1 MTFFNRKEEVI
12 DIELTQYG
20 KLLLSKGKFKPKK
33 YAFFDDDIVYDAQY
47 ATPTDRTSVAGAV
60 EENQND
66 ISTRIKESVRS
77 HAQHNYGD
85 AYNLGEIEEAE
96 ESVLMS
102 TSVKNFKGIE
112 YELVSTDAELV
123 LMTKTFE
130 YSDYTKYFPA
140 GQQQLWI
147 AWMMNK
153 INKIFLGQKKTYSTQ
168 LKSYSQFKIE
178 VDANALNPDDNT
190 LSPKIT
196 LIKYYPYTET
206 SKKAFPTYETSFET
220 MEFGKSR
227 TVFDHD
233 LYYEG
238 LPLGSMELK
247 NQKMPAWDILSLND
261 KEINLRSLTLDLFSS
276 PPGNKPLD
284 NFNTKYYTYG
294 NLPIPQIS
302 ADIKV
307 RTILD
312 DDKTINLLEED
323 IVESQRLIDGLTLR
337 VKNDYLLLIVDEKN
351 TYFENEN
358 FDIEVFEMQNNS
370 KPATATFVV
379 SAVGS
384 ISNGQTLKF
393 TTYDGAL
400 YSAAVDTSV
409 TKDNSTATV
418 IGTSGVST
426 DADLAESI
434 SNSINSFNKTQYTVV
449 DGVEATFN
457 EIGSTGDQQFVLQQA
472 GFTEVYTKEH
482 AVQGTLFTDGV
493 LTSLVN
499 WDEDP
504 ASKTLKRLYF
514 SKDATNMES
523 GMLYS
528 PEEATAVSATPV
540 SDTHVA
546 YYLNVLVDEEIDSQL
561 FNKYQDKL
569 KNMRVDKLLKPEV
582 QTNPNNFNIYGDDTE
597 DPGSIC

>member
-77 HAQHNYGD
+77 HAQHNYGE
-85 AYNLGEIEEAE
+85 AYNLGEIEEGE
-96 ESVLMS
+96 ESFLIS
-102 TSVKNFKGIE
+102 AGTQNFIGFNEMTIRHDTTPADMYSYIYFEDYYKGYQKSKKE
-112 YELVSTDAELV
+112 
-123 LMTKTFE
+123 KTLDDFKAYVHGIWE
-130 YSDYTKYFPA
+130 KKKK
-140 GQQQLWI
+140 L
-147 AWMMNK
+147 
-153 INKIFLGQKKTYSTQ
+153 KTYAG
-168 LKSYSQFKIE
+168 E
-178 VDANALNPDDNT
+178 AVDTVLLESFNNGYAYHFT
-190 LSPKIT
+190 YKFVKTSEEEK
-196 LIKYYPYTET
+196 KVYPATEIN
-206 SKKAFPTYETSFET
+206 FET
-220 MEFGKSR
+220 MEFGKGR
-227 TVFDHD
+227 IVFDHD

-247 NQKMPAWDILSLND
+247 NQKIPAWNILSLND
-261 KEINLRSLTLDLFSS
+261 KEINLRSLTLSLFSA
-276 PPGNKPLD
+276 PPGNKTLD
-284 NFNTKYYTYG
+284 AFNTKYYTYG

-370 KPATATFVV
+370 KPASATFVV
-379 SAVGS
+379 SGVGS

-393 TTYDGAL
+393 TTNEGSVYN
-400 YSAAVDTSV
+400 AAIDTSV
-409 TKDNSTATV
+409 AKADSV
-418 IGTSGVST
+418 SHIIGTSDVT
-426 DADLAESI
+426 TNADLAESI
-434 SNSINSFNKTQYTVV
+434 ANSIQAKLGSASNTVTFKQI
-449 DGVEATFN
+449 DATSN
-457 EIGSTGDQQFVLQQA
+457 YQFIIEQA
-472 GFTEVYTKEH
+472 GSTEVYTKDH
-482 AVQGTLFTDGV
+482 AVQGTLFTAGV
-493 LTSLVN
+493 LTGLVN

-514 SKDATNMES
+514 SKDTTNTES

-528 PEEATAVSATPV
+528 PEEATVVSTTPV
-540 SDTHVA
+540 NDTHVA

>member
-33 YAFFDDDIVYDAQY
+33 YAFFDDDIVYDTQY
-47 ATPTDRTSVAGAV
+47 STPTDPTSVAGATA
-60 EENQND
+60 ERQNG
-66 ISTRIKESVRS
+66 ISTRIKESVRN

-85 AYNLGEIEEAE
+85 AYNLGEIEEGE

-102 TSVKNFKGIE
+102 VGTQNLIGFDEMIIYPERPDVVTKYYFENYYKGHQKSKKEKTLDDFKAYMHGLWE
-112 YELVSTDAELV
+112 KKKKHKTYQGEVWAKLLLVSLNDGY
-123 LMTKTFE
+123 E
-130 YSDYTKYFPA
+130 YHLIYKFASKGT
-140 GQQQLWI
+140 
-147 AWMMNK
+147 
-153 INKIFLGQKKTYSTQ
+153 
-168 LKSYSQFKIE
+168 IE
-178 VDANALNPDDNT
+178 
-190 LSPKIT
+190 
-196 LIKYYPYTET
+196 IKHYPV
-206 SKKAFPTYETSFET
+206 YETSFET

-247 NQKMPAWDILSLND
+247 NQKMPAWNILSLND

-284 NFNTKYYTYG
+284 SFNTKYYTYG

-302 ADIKV
+302 ADIKI

-370 KPATATFVV
+370 KPASATFVV
-379 SAVGS
+379 SGVGS

-393 TTYDGAL
+393 TSYDGVL
-400 YSAAVDTSV
+400 YSAAIDTSV
-409 TKDNSTATV
+409 AKADSASHI
-418 IGTSGVST
+418 IGTSDVT
-426 DADLAESI
+426 TNADLAESI
-434 SNSINSFNKTQYTVV
+434 VNSIEARLGTATNTVTFKQIDATSNYQFTIDQDGFN
-449 DGVEATFN
+449 
-457 EIGSTGDQQFVLQQA
+457 
-472 GFTEVYTKEH
+472 EVYTKDH
-482 AVQGTLFTDGV
+482 AVQGTLFTAGV
-493 LTSLVN
+493 LTGLVN

-514 SKDATNMES
+514 SKDTINTES

-528 PEEATAVSATPV
+528 PEETAVASTTPV
-540 SDTHVA
+540 NDTHVA